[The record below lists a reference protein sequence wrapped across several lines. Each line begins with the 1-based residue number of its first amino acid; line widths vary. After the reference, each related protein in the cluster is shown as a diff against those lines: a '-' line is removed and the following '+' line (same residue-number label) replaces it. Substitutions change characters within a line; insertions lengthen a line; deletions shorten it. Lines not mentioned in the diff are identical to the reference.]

1 MLNAEKGS
9 EMRLAVV
16 GAAGRTGRLV
26 VEQALVRGHQV
37 RALARQPEKIG
48 VRHGQLDSVSV
59 DVRDA
64 EALTAAVAGCDALIS
79 TIGGPPSR
87 GATDLYSQGVA
98 NELRAMAANK
108 IAMLQVVSAAP
119 AGPPE
124 EQPFAARQI
133 ISPIL
138 WRFFGNQ
145 YEDMR
150 RMEAVLRSSSVDWIV
165 LRPPRLVS
173 KPATGNY
180 RVDTKPLARTRAI
193 TYPDLAAALLDL
205 LARDDLSR
213 KAVYVAN

>member
-1 MLNAEKGS
+1 
-9 EMRLAVV
+9 MRLGVI

-26 VEQALVRGHQV
+26 VEQALSRGHQV

-48 VRHGQLDSVSV
+48 LQHPELDTVPV

-64 EALTAAVAGCDALIS
+64 GALTAAVAGCDALLS
-79 TIGGPPSR
+79 TIGGALSR

-98 NELRAMAANK
+98 NELQAMAANK
-108 IAMLQVVSAAP
+108 ITILQVVSAAP
-119 AGPPE
+119 AGPLQ

-133 ISPIL
+133 MFPVL

-145 YEDMR
+145 YEDTR
-150 RMEAVLRSSSVDWIV
+150 RMEAVLRSSTVDWIV

-180 RVDTKPLARTRAI
+180 RVDTKPLDRTRRI

>member
-1 MLNAEKGS
+1 
-9 EMRLAVV
+9 MRLAVV

-26 VEQALVRGHQV
+26 VEQALGRGHQV

-48 VRHGQLDSVSV
+48 VRHAELETVSV

-64 EALTAAVAGCDALIS
+64 RALSAAVAGCDALIS
-79 TIGGPPSR
+79 TIGGAPSR

-98 NELRAMAANK
+98 NQLQAMAANK

-119 AGPPE
+119 AGPRE
-124 EQPFAARQI
+124 EQPFAARQVI
-133 ISPIL
+133 FPIL

-173 KPATGNY
+173 KPATGRY
-180 RVDTKPLARTRAI
+180 RVDTKPLARTRRI
-193 TYPDLAAALLDL
+193 TYHDLAAALLDV

-213 KAVYVAN
+213 TAVYVAN

>member
-1 MLNAEKGS
+1 
-9 EMRLAVV
+9 MRLAVV